1 MFFTASL
8 IQLEGGIKLLL
19 THFLRRNTG
28 LFLPLSTF
36 TRCQFFRARWRR
48 RRDMDDV
55 GLLIGEEED
64 SLAALIGNKSKNCFV
79 ALPRHFLRFCQ
90 GDDGVEMDLRG
101 DSTLCDVFAS

>member
-1 MFFTASL
+1 
-8 IQLEGGIKLLL
+8 
-19 THFLRRNTG
+19 
-28 LFLPLSTF
+28 
-36 TRCQFFRARWRR
+36 
-48 RRDMDDV
+48 MDDV

-101 DSTLCDVFAS
+101 DSTLCDVFASWVVN